1 VAEGFIVTASR
12 NRPSGRLDT
21 APAGR
26 SETVSPRDFEHTM
39 TSPRESAPASK
50 SVPAPGDDTRADGSA
65 HVVHLALSGNI
76 AIAVAKFVA
85 YLFSG
90 SSAMFTEAVHSLV
103 DSADQILLLIGRARG
118 RRPSDDA
125 HPFGYGMETYFW
137 SLVVAVMVLLMGGG
151 VSMYQGI
158 RQVRMP
164 EPIASPL
171 LSYGV
176 LAIAAIFEGTSL
188 GAGVREY
195 RRIVRGRS
203 VPLWNFILLSKD
215 PSLYATLLED
225 SAALVGIAIAALGV
239 TAASLFHLAWA
250 DGAASIAIGFL
261 LTGVAVVLAN
271 ESRSLIAGESVTGP
285 VMTRLRQLLQGDSR
299 VEVVTQIATLHLGP
313 GAILVALTLRFRPET
328 TMDEVRDAIRHLTG
342 AMRGADS
349 RIAYV
354 YVRPSPD

>member
-1 VAEGFIVTASR
+1 
-12 NRPSGRLDT
+12 
-21 APAGR
+21 
-26 SETVSPRDFEHTM
+26 
-39 TSPRESAPASK
+39 
-50 SVPAPGDDTRADGSA
+50 
-65 HVVHLALSGNI
+65 
-76 AIAVAKFVA
+76 
-85 YLFSG
+85 
-90 SSAMFTEAVHSLV
+90 MFTEAVHSLV

-118 RRPSDDA
+118 RRPADDE
-125 HPFGYGMETYFW
+125 HPFGHGMETYFW

-151 VSMYQGI
+151 ASVYQGI

-164 EPIASPL
+164 ERIASPL

-225 SAALVGIAIAALGV
+225 SAALIGIVIAALGV
-239 TAASLFHLAWA
+239 TAASFFHLAWA

-271 ESRSLIAGESVTGP
+271 ESRSLIAGESVAGP
-285 VMTRLRQLLQGDSR
+285 VMATLQQLLEREAR
-299 VEVVTQIATLHLGP
+299 VDVVTQIATLHLGP

-328 TMDEVRDAIRHLTG
+328 TMDEVRNAIRDLTH

-354 YVRPSPD
+354 YVRPPPD